1 MTENCSACPLEP
13 ERGARSKGRGVASQ
27 REQSGSRQG
36 LSEGSAL
43 PSISVSFRL
52 AS

>member
-27 REQSGSRQG
+27 REQSVSQQD
-36 LSEGSAL
+36 LSGGSAL
-43 PSISVSFRL
+43 PSICVSFGL

>member
-13 ERGARSKGRGVASQ
+13 ERGARFKDRGVASQ
-27 REQSGSRQG
+27 RGQSEFPQG
-36 LSEGSAL
+36 LSGGSAL

-52 AS
+52 VS